1 MSAGSQGNSSF
12 LFFLNS
18 SVAGVDLG
26 SYYSTET
33 SAAVLLRGKICF
45 KFGSFDAWALWGHL
59 AENSL
64 ILSGKSNGTRARCTL
79 SDTVGLALFVPYG
92 FVRSPLAHAICLWKQ
107 GFPRA
112 SLLQTSCKASLNS
125 CANQQCLYY
134 ACKPALSSFSSVPC
148 FILDG
153 LKRTWI
159 LTPVRWTGFSL
170 EPTGTGI
177 GNHVRISFKVFVL
190 SL

>member
-1 MSAGSQGNSSF
+1 MLLKEKDKRKMSAGSQGNSSF

-33 SAAVLLRGKICF
+33 SAAVLLPGKICF

-79 SDTVGLALFVPYG
+79 SDTVGLVLFVPYG
-92 FVRSPLAHAICLWKQ
+92 FVRSPLAHAICL
-107 GFPRA
+107 
-112 SLLQTSCKASLNS
+112 
-125 CANQQCLYY
+125 
-134 ACKPALSSFSSVPC
+134 
-148 FILDG
+148 
-153 LKRTWI
+153 
-159 LTPVRWTGFSL
+159 
-170 EPTGTGI
+170 
-177 GNHVRISFKVFVL
+177 
-190 SL
+190 